1 MAIDFPN
8 SPANNAYFESNGKAW
23 TFNGTSWD
31 IAQTPANLSIAD
43 ASITGA
49 KLASGAA
56 VTNIGYTPANIASP
70 TFTGTVAGITKSMV
84 GLGSVDNTADTAK
97 PVSTAQQTALDLKS
111 PLAGPTFTGTVVLPS
126 TTSIGTVS
134 STEIGYVD
142 GVTSAIQTQLDSKL
156 TATTAVTS
164 GRNMV
169 VNGDFK
175 IWQRGTSFS
184 SPANATFTADRWFM
198 YYDGSGATR
207 TISQQTFTGDNP
219 TGLNVSNY
227 MRVAITV
234 AGTGSTTNG
243 MFYRT
248 EDVRKLN
255 GQTVT
260 LSFYGKADTT
270 RNMNWQTYQEF
281 GTGGSSAVLAN
292 SQGFTFTSSW
302 QRFSVSFT
310 MPSVSGKTITA
321 NSSISF
327 IVTFP
332 QNATGTFDITGVQ
345 LEAGAVATPFEF
357 EDIGTTLAKCQ
368 RYYWR
373 STTGLA
379 TDFNSRHAHFR
390 RLNAYQMIA
399 TGYCAFPVTMRA
411 EPTVALYNGSGIGY
425 VDAYGGG
432 QESYVIA
439 SGEGLSVY
447 GIGILVKY
455 TNSGLSTTAS
465 FNADPASYSYWANIE
480 ASAEL

>member
-8 SPANNAYFESNGKAW
+8 SPALDDVYTVGSRTW
-23 TFNGTSWD
+23 TWTGTNWE
-31 IAQTPANLSIAD
+31 LK
-43 ASITGA
+43 TGA
-49 KLASGAA
+49 FGAGTVGTTELADSSVTTAKIAAGAA
-56 VTNIGYTPANIASP
+56 VSNIGYTPAN
-70 TFTGTVAGITKSMV
+70 V
-84 GLGSVDNTADTAK
+84 
-97 PVSTAQQTALDLKS
+97 
-111 PLAGPTFTGTVVLPS
+111 AGPTFTGTVVLPS

-134 STEIGYVD
+134 ATEIGYVD

-243 MFYRT
+243 MFCKI

-260 LSFYGKADTT
+260 LSFYGKADASRTV
-270 RNMNWQTYQEF
+270 NWQTYQEF
-281 GTGGSSAVLAN
+281 GASGSSAVQAN
-292 SQGFTFTSSW
+292 STNFSFTSSW
-302 QRFSVSFT
+302 QRFSASFT
-310 MPSVSGKTITA
+310 MPSVSGKTITS

-327 IVTFP
+327 LVAFP
-332 QNATGTFDITGVQ
+332 VNATGTFDITGVQ

-357 EDIGTTLAKCQ
+357 EDFGTTLAKCQ
-368 RYYWR
+368 RYYQRR
-373 STTGLA
+373 SGEKNYGLLTAQTGSNLYGVIPLPVSMRVAPTSIDAGSLRAFDLVNAAQVFYTFGLDGTVSTENMVGIAA
-379 TDFNSRHAHFR
+379 T
-390 RLNAYQMIA
+390 A
-399 TGYCAFPVTMRA
+399 TGFTAFRT
-411 EPTVALYNGSGIGY
+411 YYIIHNGAS
-425 VDAYGGG
+425 
-432 QESYVIA
+432 SYL
-439 SGEGLSVY
+439 G
-447 GIGILVKY
+447 
-455 TNSGLSTTAS
+455 
-465 FNADPASYSYWANIE
+465 F
-480 ASAEL
+480 SAEL